1 MKREIQK
8 LRKCIYMSK
17 KNKKI
22 KIGSFMYKMHIVI
35 HVWVYLYSRSG
46 PTFDLDPLFRFLRVD
61 ELIPKTFNIAA
72 AVAKSVSDA
81 RERLFI
87 PIIDCLS
94 GL

>member
-1 MKREIQK
+1 MF
-8 LRKCIYMSK
+8 K
-17 KNKKI
+17 KNEKRNSKTP
-22 KIGSFMYKMHIVI
+22 KMHLCRKMFCICAYALRI
-35 HVWVYLYSRSG
+35 YIISG

-72 AVAKSVSDA
+72 AVARSVSDADA

>member
-1 MKREIQK
+1 MHLCR
-8 LRKCIYMSK
+8 
-17 KNKKI
+17 KKI
-22 KIGSFMYKMHIVI
+22 RKKICSFSSVSVYIYAHII
-35 HVWVYLYSRSG
+35 SG

>member
-8 LRKCIYMSK
+8 LRKCIYVENEK
-17 KNKKI
+17 KN
-22 KIGSFMYKMHIVI
+22 V
-35 HVWVYLYSRSG
+35 LYYYRRLYIQIYSAHYNVSG